1 MFKVYKTLKKLLII
15 HSQMVIGTKLQIYW
29 NFQFEEIEHKATAK
43 VIRQVKSK
51 VTKIKL
57 FDCMQSNTFCIP
69 SINQVH
75 NQNFSIGGCTCY
87 LNPKTKFV

>member
-43 VIRQVKSK
+43 VIRQVKL
-51 VTKIKL
+51 KL
-57 FDCMQSNTFCIP
+57 QKLSCLIACNPIHFAYPLSTNCITRVF
-69 SINQVH
+69 Q
-75 NQNFSIGGCTCY
+75 
-87 LNPKTKFV
+87 